1 MKILAQKAIQRPDT
15 FLVQPAPKRC
25 GPITIKTLDTHAHLF
40 VAFGLQLLHFLLKR
54 ERTKEI
60 PDDMLDPF
68 VSILAESLNSQHIK
82 LTILSLQ
89 CLSWLLKQELPSLKE
104 SLPGIADNIFKIL
117 HKFSGSS
124 QSQGNNFDM
133 ANSAFKVKHFLIV

>member
-1 MKILAQKAIQRPDT
+1 VM
-15 FLVQPAPKRC
+15 PAPKRS
-25 GPITIKTLDTHAHLF
+25 GPITAKTIDTHAHLF

-54 ERTKEI
+54 GRTKAI
-60 PDDMLDPF
+60 PDEMLDPF
-68 VSILAESLNSQHIK
+68 VSILAESLDSQHIK
-82 LTILSLQ
+82 LTVLSLQ
-89 CLSWLLKQELPSLKE
+89 CLSWMLPEELPSLKE

-133 ANSAFKVKHFLIV
+133 ANSAFKVWSFFS